1 MHLGIPNVDFG
12 SLPSVNR
19 DQMREVDRLMIQ
31 EYRIQLVQMMENAG
45 LQLAR
50 LAREYL
56 DGLGGGQRV
65 LVLAGRGNNGGGGL
79 AAGRRL
85 AAWGAEVAVLL
96 ATAPDAV
103 EGVPLQQLDILQRM
117 DVTVQQ
123 FAKTLPEHDVVIDA
137 LIGYGLQGSPRDPI
151 SQMIDAANDSA
162 APVVSL
168 DVPSGVDV
176 DTGEAPGRAIR
187 ASATLTLALPKAGLV
202 RPEARRFVGE
212 LYLADIGVPAAL
224 YERMGLGAP
233 RPFAAGQL
241 VRLTGPS

>member
-1 MHLGIPNVDFG
+1 MQPGIPNVDFG
-12 SLPSVNR
+12 SLPSVTR
-19 DQMREVDRLMIQ
+19 DQMREVDRLMIE

-50 LAREYL
+50 LTQKYL
-56 DGLGGGQRV
+56 DELGGQRV

-85 AAWGAEVAVLL
+85 AAWGADVAVLL
-96 ATAPDAV
+96 ATALDAL
-103 EGVPLQQLDILQRM
+103 EGVPLQQLDILRRM
-117 DVTVQQ
+117 DVTVQP
-123 FAKTLPEHDVVIDA
+123 FAETLPEHDALLDA
-137 LIGYGLQGSPRDPI
+137 LIGYGLRGSPRAPV
-151 SQMIDAANDSA
+151 SRMIDAANDST
-162 APVVSL
+162 APIVSL

-176 DTGEAPGRAIR
+176 DTGEAPGSAIR

-212 LYLADIGVPAAL
+212 LYLADIGVPAVL
-224 YERMGLGAP
+224 YKRMGLGAA

-241 VRLTGPS
+241 VRLTGLS